1 MSRSQQAILGV
12 LGVAIVLVYGSLG
25 AYGLIYLI
33 QPVRTIPGA
42 SAQAPVTPSLVA
54 SPTPGPP
61 GIPTTVTDASTPGQP
76 LPTNTRVIPLGT
88 PGLASPTPEAT
99 APPSG
104 TPLPV
109 NTPLPTSTGPATSP
123 QPTHSAVPAPSPP
136 QQATPTVEP
145 SSTSPPSSPTPDASC
160 VDDENALHLQLL
172 ADIATLYEPL
182 LSWIEDEMEQAER
195 DRDEMRLEELQL
207 EYEMNQNMKAA
218 DIAAENARH
227 EAALAACSP

>member
-33 QPVRTIPGA
+33 QPVRTLPGQ
-42 SAQAPVTPSLVA
+42 SAQALNPPGGAA
-54 SPTPGPP
+54 SPTPGLP
-61 GIPTTVTDASTPGQP
+61 GIPTTVNDGSSPGQP
-76 LPTNTRVIPLGT
+76 LPTNTRVIPLGS
-88 PGLASPTPEAT
+88 PGLASPTPEAA
-99 APPSG
+99 APPAG
-104 TPLPV
+104 TPLPA
-109 NTPLPTSTGPATSP
+109 STGPASPAASP
-123 QPTHSAVPAPSPP
+123 QPTHSAVPAPPPP

-145 SSTSPPSSPTPDASC
+145 SPTSPPPSPTPDTSC

-172 ADIATLYEPL
+172 ADIATLYEPI

-207 EYEMNQNMKAA
+207 EYDMNQNMKAT

-227 EAALAACSP
+227 EAALAACNP